1 MSIEESQN
9 KNGILRA
16 ISLYNESINNTKL
29 SKISNLFN
37 TIINDNDVNIKN
49 WEIKDYDQFL
59 REIDPINNCQDNKES
74 ESEDPIITKKHIPNM
89 FISLIT
95 LLQEIHSNDIENQIY
110 SIIIFYLND
119 ILKGDVKDIINNI
132 IPYDKKDLLNE
143 KATAI
148 VTILISSYKALL
160 NEKNKDI
167 KELIQNVLDHA
178 NQIDIGDEND
188 KTNNSEYLN
197 FMLSLFSEL
206 FGNMELRKVI
216 KNLWE
221 ITNGNTEQIAEYI
234 SYLLYE
240 HQNNQKEDEGA
251 ESKHFGLA
259 TRIVVEEY
267 IEPLQ
272 QKQRRQL
279 RRNRNKTND
288 TSNTLNNNVLTE
300 EEAANADLN
309 EIYSFIKQVLHYTCL
324 DDDQNGYPK
333 ELALFFSSFQDF
345 WEPDMILK
353 FMVKEINEKN
363 IEENYKEYYGPF
375 LMDLAD
381 LMNWT
386 NKQCETALLILT
398 EGWKRKSRIS
408 IAKMMGLSLNDIK
421 HLYSDC
427 KDLTYNDGDYLSDDE
442 EGNTINEV
450 SNKENVN
457 DGRDFSKTK
466 KPVVLSIRGSDFK
479 RSFTKVL
486 TDKDNTINGGNNNTI
501 CRYYGTPRGCSSGK
515 HCPFKHVQTRSSY
528 ITRRLNHST
537 YTNPNPAFNNR
548 LNNNNNVRFHHNP
561 NLANMNNTLKHR
573 TSYQNINNYR
583 NPSSRTNPIIPGTT
597 NDIGKN
603 RMNNRIT
610 IIPPNDSMIKLNK
623 KGEKIE
629 PHFVKKEVNFN
640 HKLRKQASFITP
652 SSYRNQTQTE
662 YKPIEAID
670 PAISQHNHNNIICYY
685 YNDPRGCSNGKNC
698 KFLHINAN
706 SFNNNGNNG
715 DNRGNYNTYDN
726 NGPRKP
732 FNTLYNKPFNPTYG
746 NNNYNGPDGMNKGHQ
761 IIKKPSR
768 HILRN
773 NDLKLKQEFNN
784 YKKPNMNDDTYLK
797 NTRNMGLNL
806 RNEENSNI
814 INNNNINNNIK
825 NNNTFMNNNY
835 NNANPTSITIVN
847 SSQNNNEIASVT
859 SSKEESQLMNE
870 TLVTNNE
877 PNVNINNIK
886 TNISTTI
893 ASNSKAYSQTPCV
906 FFSKEGS
913 CKYGNKCKFLHNN

>member
-1 MSIEESQN
+1 MSIEESKN
-9 KNGILRA
+9 KSGILKA
-16 ISLYNESINNTKL
+16 VSIYTESINNTKL
-29 SKISNLFN
+29 SEINNLFS
-37 TIINDNDVNIKN
+37 TIVNDSDVNIKN

-59 REIDPINNCQDNKES
+59 KEIDPINKCQDNKET
-74 ESEDPIITKKHIPNM
+74 EEEDPIVTKKHIPNM

-95 LLQEIHSNDIENQIY
+95 VLQEIHSNDIENQIY
-110 SIIIFYLND
+110 NVIIRYLND
-119 ILKGDVKDIINNI
+119 TLKGDVKSIVSNI

-148 VTILISSYKALL
+148 VTILLSSFKTLL
-160 NEKNKDI
+160 NEKDNDI
-167 KELIQNVLDHA
+167 KELLQNVLEHA
-178 NQIDIGDEND
+178 NQIEINEEND

-206 FGNMELRKVI
+206 FGDIELKKVI
-216 KNLWE
+216 KLLWE
-221 ITNGNTEQIAEYI
+221 VTNGNTEQIAEYI

-259 TRIVVEEY
+259 TRIVIEEY

-279 RRNRNKTND
+279 RRNRNKPNEVAN
-288 TSNTLNNNVLTE
+288 TSNSVLSE

-386 NKQCETALLILT
+386 NKQCESALLILT

-421 HLYSDC
+421 HLYNDC
-427 KDLTYNDGDYLSDDE
+427 KDLTYNDGDYLSDNEE
-442 EGNTINEV
+442 EGSITNEA
-450 SNKENVN
+450 SNKENKEEN
-457 DGRDFSKTK
+457 TNEGRDFSKTK

-479 RSFTKVL
+479 RSFTKVI
-486 TDKDNTINGGNNNTI
+486 TDKDNNSNNSNSNTI
-501 CRYYGTPRGCSSGK
+501 CRYFGTPRGCSSGK
-515 HCPFKHVQTRSSY
+515 HCPFKHIQTRSSY

-537 YTNPNPAFNNR
+537 YSNPNSSFNSR
-548 LNNNNNVRFHHNP
+548 LNNNNNNMRYHHNT
-561 NLANMNNTLKHR
+561 NVGNMNNTLKHR
-573 TSYQNINNYR
+573 TSYQSMNNYR
-583 NPSSRTNPIIPGTT
+583 NSSSRNNNMMPGAS
-597 NDIGKN
+597 NDIVKN
-603 RMNNRIT
+603 RMNNRISNVPT
-610 IIPPNDSMIKLNK
+610 NDSMMKFSK
-623 KGEKIE
+623 KGERDHHEKIDS
-629 PHFVKKEVNFN
+629 HFVKKDINFN

-652 SSYRNQTQTE
+652 SSYRNQSQTE

-670 PAISQHNHNNIICYY
+670 PAISQHNHSNIICYY

-706 SFNNNGNNG
+706 NYNNGGNNG
-715 DNRGNYNTYDN
+715 DSRNFETNRGNYNSYDN

-732 FNTLYNKPFNPTYG
+732 FNSIYNKSYNSSYG

-761 IIKKPSR
+761 INKKTSR
-768 HILRN
+768 HMLRN
-773 NDLKLKQEFNN
+773 NDPKLKQEFNS
-784 YKKPNMNDDTYLK
+784 YKKSNINDDTHLK
-797 NTRNMGLNL
+797 NTR
-806 RNEENSNI
+806 
-814 INNNNINNNIK
+814 
-825 NNNTFMNNNY
+825 
-835 NNANPTSITIVN
+835 VN
-847 SSQNNNEIASVT
+847 STQNNNETTSVT
-859 SSKEESQLMNE
+859 SSKDESQLKNE
-870 TLVTNNE
+870 TLATTNETNA
-877 PNVNINNIK
+877 INNK
-886 TNISTTI
+886 PNTTSTIT
-893 ASNSKAYSQTPCV
+893 SNSKAYSQTPCV
-906 FFSKEGS
+906 FYSKEGT
-913 CKYGNKCKFLHNN
+913 CKYGDKCKFLHNN